1 MVELVAWSMYS
12 FLPQKKKQQHIEYGW
27 HVSSTRLKIIF
38 NKPKEICEVW
48 REKLLIKLTI
58 YLL

>member
-1 MVELVAWSMYS
+1 MVELVAWSMYN
-12 FLPQKKKQQHIEYGW
+12 FLPKQKKQHIEYGW
-27 HVSSTRLKIIF
+27 QVSSAWSKIIF

-48 REKLLIKLTI
+48 RAKPLIKLTI